1 MIAKALCASIFLACV
16 QCQPATLPPP
26 SAFIGTCSKWDYS
39 REWERGTHVTPPDSA
54 LQHVWLAYTLAP
66 IPLTDCISPNVCAF
80 DNSAALLMIA
90 LAMAP
95 LDEGKICTKVF
106 FASSYDNDECGSN
119 GLPLTPNSIRIIG
132 RFQGLTELEHLHL
145 CQYIDMKR
153 GKHGKEQHVVLWCC
167 FIFFIRGL

>member
-1 MIAKALCASIFLACV
+1 MSLLLILCPTACLIGLYIWTRTECILLNV
-16 QCQPATLPPP
+16 VCQT
-26 SAFIGTCSKWDYS
+26 
-39 REWERGTHVTPPDSA
+39 
-54 LQHVWLAYTLAP
+54 
-66 IPLTDCISPNVCAF
+66 ISV
-80 DNSAALLMIA
+80 AALLTIA

-153 GKHGKEQHVVLWCC
+153 GKHGKEQHGVL
-167 FIFFIRGL
+167 

>member
-1 MIAKALCASIFLACV
+1 MYVC
-16 QCQPATLPPP
+16 
-26 SAFIGTCSKWDYS
+26 
-39 REWERGTHVTPPDSA
+39 
-54 LQHVWLAYTLAP
+54 
-66 IPLTDCISPNVCAF
+66 LTISVAV
-80 DNSAALLMIA
+80 LLTIA

-153 GKHGKEQHVVLWCC
+153 GKHGKEQHVVL
-167 FIFFIRGL
+167 

>member
-1 MIAKALCASIFLACV
+1 MYLCWTISVAVL
-16 QCQPATLPPP
+16 
-26 SAFIGTCSKWDYS
+26 
-39 REWERGTHVTPPDSA
+39 
-54 LQHVWLAYTLAP
+54 
-66 IPLTDCISPNVCAF
+66 LT
-80 DNSAALLMIA
+80 IA

-153 GKHGKEQHVVLWCC
+153 GKHGKEQHVVLWCW